1 MTQPTAT
8 VPRSRPPAPAA
19 PSRRWFKARRRL
31 TGVVFLL
38 VMALLVWLSI
48 ALYQKRFT
56 PVAMVTLYT
65 SSVGNEMHLG
75 AEVKVRGVQ
84 VGEVRAIFAD
94 GSGARLQLAI
104 DPAMLARVPANV
116 TAEMLPTTLFGERY
130 VDLVLPTHPEAQ
142 TLAAGGVIRQ
152 DRSADALELEK
163 VLNDLLP
170 MLNAVEPDKLSLTL
184 TAIAQGLTGRGAE
197 LGQTLTTLNT
207 YLHTMNPQLPKLDT
221 DIKRLAGLARTYNQ
235 ATPAILSALND
246 FSATSQV
253 LASERESYA
262 ALLTNLTTASGD
274 LKSFL
279 DANSGNA
286 IHLSASSVATLKIL
300 ARYAPEFPCT
310 LAGLARFIPSAD
322 RLLGEGTKQPGLHV
336 NVIVVPPRAAYRPG
350 KDTPVYGD
358 DLGPH
363 CYRTP
368 FPGIHLN
375 DGASGTS
382 ARAGGKPAG
391 TKATTRAV
399 TGFGA
404 AGSPQE
410 SEVARELAALT
421 LGQRPSSLPG
431 WSGLLVAPLYRGT
444 SVRLGVHRA

>member
-8 VPRSRPPAPAA
+8 VTRRPPAPPP
-19 PSRRWFKARRRL
+19 PSRHWFKTRRRL

-48 ALYQKRFT
+48 ALYQKQFT

-65 SSVGNEMHLG
+65 NSVGNEMHLG

-84 VGEVRAIFAD
+84 VGEVRAISAT
-94 GSGARLQLAI
+94 GTGAQLELAI
-104 DPAMLARVPANV
+104 DPAMLPRLPANV

-130 VDLVLPTHPEAQ
+130 VDLLLPAQPAAQ
-142 TLAAGGVIRQ
+142 TLAAGSVIQQ
-152 DRSADALELEK
+152 DHSADALELEK

-184 TAIAQGLTGRGAE
+184 TAIAHGVSGRGAE
-197 LGQTLTTLNT
+197 LGRTLTTLNT

-246 FSATSQV
+246 FSATSQIV
-253 LASERESYA
+253 ASERASYA
-262 ALLTNLTTASGD
+262 ALLSNLTTASGD

-286 IHLSASSVATLKIL
+286 IHLSAASVATLRIL

-310 LAGLARFIPSAD
+310 LAGLARFIPSAN
-322 RLLGEGTKQPGLHV
+322 RLLGKGTRQPGLHV

-375 DGASGTS
+375 DGTS
-382 ARAGGKPAG
+382 RGHARAGGKTAG
-391 TKATTRAV
+391 TTATTRAM

-410 SEVARELAALT
+410 SEMARELAALA
-421 LGQRPSSLPG
+421 LGQRPASLPG

-444 SVRLGVHRA
+444 SVRLGANRA

>member
-1 MTQPTAT
+1 MT
-8 VPRSRPPAPAA
+8 A
-19 PSRRWFKARRRL
+19 PSRSWFKTRRRL
-31 TGVVFLL
+31 AGLAFLL

-48 ALYQKRFT
+48 ALYQKKFT

-65 SSVGNEMHLG
+65 NSVGNEMHLG

-84 VGEVRAIFAD
+84 VGEVRTISAT
-94 GSGARLQLAI
+94 GSGARLELAI
-104 DPAMLARVPANV
+104 DPAMLPGLPANV

-130 VDLVLPTHPEAQ
+130 VDLVPPAHPAAQ
-142 TLAAGGVIRQ
+142 TLAAGGVITQ
-152 DRSADALELEK
+152 DHSADALELEK

-184 TAIAQGLTGRGAE
+184 TAIAQGLSGRGAE

-207 YLHTMNPQLPKLDT
+207 WLRAMNPELPKLDT
-221 DIKRLAGLARTYNQ
+221 DIKRLAGLARTYNR
-235 ATPAILSALND
+235 ATPAILQALDD
-246 FSATSQV
+246 FSASSQV
-253 LASERESYA
+253 VASEKASYA
-262 ALLTNLTTASGD
+262 ALLANVTTASSD

-286 IHLSASSVATLKIL
+286 IHLSAASVATLRIL

-310 LAGLARFIPSAD
+310 LAGLAKFIPSANK
-322 RLLGEGTKQPGLHV
+322 LLGKGTRQPGLHV
-336 NVIVVPPRAAYRPG
+336 NVIVLPESSAARYRPG
-350 KDTPVYGD
+350 RDTPVFGD
-358 DLGPH
+358 NLGPH

-368 FPGIHLN
+368 FPGIHLH
-375 DGASGTS
+375 DGTS
-382 ARAGGKPAG
+382 AANLPAGGAPASRG
-391 TKATTRAV
+391 GKVRASTRAM

-410 SEVARELAALT
+410 SEMARELAALA
-421 LGQRPSSLPG
+421 LGQPPAALPG

-444 SVRLGVHRA
+444 TVRLGVKA